1 MNIKKEDKRRI
12 KNVIHKFSEV
22 YAEMEDIEYE
32 LKVLESKRI
41 KVIDKIKNIREDE
54 RIILKEMKEKYG
66 EVTLNLETMEVI
78 K

>member
-1 MNIKKEDKRRI
+1 MNIKKEDKKRI
-12 KNVIHKFSEV
+12 KNVIHKFGEV
-22 YAEMEDIEYE
+22 YAEMENIEAE

-54 RIILKEMKEKYG
+54 RIILEEMKEKYG
-66 EVTLNLETMEVI
+66 EVTLNLETMEVE

>member
-1 MNIKKEDKRRI
+1 
-12 KNVIHKFSEV
+12 
-22 YAEMEDIEYE
+22 MEDIESE